1 MADPWLSR
9 SRAADARDRLRSA
22 DDVRRSI
29 VDWRTERAEQHEHF
43 VQSMRSR
50 AEELH
55 ETHQRLDPKRQV
67 LEKRKE
73 VRGYPPMLAPFS
85 ACILCMMWRKAPH
98 HSFQAARIHQ
108 MLLRGGAL

>member
-9 SRAADARDRLRSA
+9 SPAADARDRLRSA

-73 VRGYPPMLAPFS
+73 VRGYPPMLAPLS
-85 ACILCMMWRKAPH
+85 ACPRKAPH
-98 HSFQAARIHQ
+98 NSFQAARIHQ
-108 MLLRGGAL
+108 VLLRGGAL